1 MLVTLR
7 SQWVKQT
14 CLLCVHR
21 FGDFRCVFVCLT
33 GLFKI
38 LQERELCLIPSCGSC
53 WDVQSCITPPVPLQV
68 KYKERKHEKQNCC
81 CLGEGGDFEN
91 LDLNH
96 ILCWDGFPCIINA
109 EPHIELILYTLHFP
123 GNKLEGIKKTA
134 TKINQNVIPF
144 RA

>member
-1 MLVTLR
+1 ML
-7 SQWVKQT
+7 
-14 CLLCVHR
+14 
-21 FGDFRCVFVCLT
+21 D
-33 GLFKI
+33 
-38 LQERELCLIPSCGSC
+38 
-53 WDVQSCITPPVPLQV
+53 
-68 KYKERKHEKQNCC
+68 EKQNCC

-96 ILCWDGFPCIINA
+96 ILCWDGFPCIINT
-109 EPHIELILYTLHFP
+109 EPHVELILYTLHFP

>member
-1 MLVTLR
+1 ML
-7 SQWVKQT
+7 
-14 CLLCVHR
+14 
-21 FGDFRCVFVCLT
+21 D
-33 GLFKI
+33 
-38 LQERELCLIPSCGSC
+38 
-53 WDVQSCITPPVPLQV
+53 
-68 KYKERKHEKQNCC
+68 EKQNCY

-123 GNKLEGIKKTA
+123 GIKLEGIKKTA
-134 TKINQNVIPF
+134 TRINQNVIPF

>member
-1 MLVTLR
+1 ML
-7 SQWVKQT
+7 
-14 CLLCVHR
+14 
-21 FGDFRCVFVCLT
+21 D
-33 GLFKI
+33 
-38 LQERELCLIPSCGSC
+38 
-53 WDVQSCITPPVPLQV
+53 
-68 KYKERKHEKQNCC
+68 EKQNYY

-109 EPHIELILYTLHFP
+109 EPSIELILYTLHFP
-123 GNKLEGIKKTA
+123 GNKLEGNKKTA